1 MDLTDDDV
9 LEILKLFEQSKFDF
23 LHLEH
28 GDRKITISK
37 PGYVPPA
44 ASAAAPPPTN
54 AGRTV
59 AAPAVPKAALEATAA
74 VPEIDEGL
82 VPVTSPIVGKFYAA
96 PSPNDPPFVE
106 VGSRVA
112 VDATLGLIEVMKV
125 FTSIKSTVAGVVEK
139 VLVTNGAAVEYGQPL
154 FLIRPE
160 EGN

>member
-37 PGYVPPA
+37 PGYGPPA
-44 ASAAAPPPTN
+44 GS
-54 AGRTV
+54 
-59 AAPAVPKAALEATAA
+59 AA
-74 VPEIDEGL
+74 VPAIPSQARAADAASKSGSEVAPKPIPTPIEAGL
-82 VPVTSPIVGKFYAA
+82 IPITSPIVGRFYAA

-106 VGSRVA
+106 IGSRVA

-125 FTSIKSTVAGVVEK
+125 FTSIKSTVAGTVEQI
-139 VLVTNGAAVEYGQPL
+139 LVTNGASVEYGQPL
-154 FLIRPE
+154 FFIRPE
-160 EGN
+160 A